1 MTSAEFTFYLTLTIT
16 TGVLIWGLKIIAK
29 ALESPTANNAVG
41 GAGQP
46 LIRTVLAEPPS
57 ETGEAGVKGS
67 FSRTAG
73 AIGAMGMAA
82 VTIGVGYWI
91 LHELFFG
98 KELSKLADA
107 RWYFLSGSALFFPY
121 AFNQL
126 GKIFKS

>member
-1 MTSAEFTFYLTLTIT
+1 MTPAEFTYYLTLAIT

-29 ALESPTANNAVG
+29 ALELPGPSNLVG

-46 LIRTVLAEPPS
+46 LLRTILAEPPAEPS
-57 ETGEAGVKGS
+57 GEQVKGS

-82 VTIGVGYWI
+82 VTIGIGYWM
-91 LHELFFG
+91 LYELFFG
-98 KELSKLADA
+98 KDLSRLSDA

-126 GKIFKS
+126 GKVFKS